1 MNKMNIMYH
10 LSDPKNRESILKNGL
25 LTDFDL
31 TGFSAVFLS
40 DTLSDKDKS
49 SSFDIWIVNVEGLI
63 IDQDFTG
70 DPEIGNWFICF
81 DNIEKF
87 RIKLM

>member
-31 TGFSAVFLS
+31 TGFSAIFLS
-40 DTLSDKDKS
+40 DTLSDELPRPKGRG
-49 SSFDIWIVNVEGLI
+49 FE
-63 IDQDFTG
+63 FY
-70 DPEIGNWFICF
+70 
-81 DNIEKF
+81 
-87 RIKLM
+87 KLNSKG